1 MRDSFYMPPKIESQE
16 INLAMEEQ
24 TSTIVREDG
33 ISTLKDN
40 IIT

>member
-16 INLAMEEQ
+16 INLAIEEP
-24 TSTIVREDG
+24 SSLIKDDG

-40 IIT
+40 IT